1 MGTAQPASSGS
12 LMTGHM
18 VNHISRSSEPSMSPI
33 VVNSTTG
40 GSFSSMSVF
49 TGSEHFG
56 LLFFFA
62 QNFTGILVIK
72 SSDETAYL
80 SNYYAAF
87 RLPST

>member
-1 MGTAQPASSGS
+1 MQRA
-12 LMTGHM
+12 
-18 VNHISRSSEPSMSPI
+18 V
-33 VVNSTTG
+33 
-40 GSFSSMSVF
+40 
-49 TGSEHFG
+49 FG

-62 QNFTGILVIK
+62 QNFTGIWGIK